1 MIQTGQEDT
10 MALKGFDIFIAEPNS
25 REDKF
30 CRVCNS
36 RCKSTRD
43 VFGPTGFVSAMANKI
58 RDHDKFVCPHTD
70 EPWHE
75 NALQLAIAI
84 DETPSKRLAD
94 LMRADLHDILNEHLG
109 EQA

>member
-1 MIQTGQEDT
+1 
-10 MALKGFDIFIAEPNS
+10 
-25 REDKF
+25 
-30 CRVCNS
+30 
-36 RCKSTRD
+36 
-43 VFGPTGFVSAMANKI
+43 MANKI

-75 NALQLAIAI
+75 NALQLVIAI